1 MLDGNRTTATKQR
14 LRFRVGAMQKEV
26 GACVCE
32 AEQWLRGLRDVQGVK
47 GRTGASTAV
56 RPWRLPVHGRQ
67 ANDERES
74 RGRCDGRE
82 SKREL
87 TGNALDTLDVNGEDG
102 DDRATAM
109 FRTTAAVVE
118 AKRRGRAFP

>member
-1 MLDGNRTTATKQR
+1 M
-14 LRFRVGAMQKEV
+14 
-26 GACVCE
+26 CE

-47 GRTGASTAV
+47 GRTGANTAV

-67 ANDERES
+67 ANNERES
-74 RGRCDGRE
+74 RGRRDGRE

-118 AKRRGRAFP
+118 AKR